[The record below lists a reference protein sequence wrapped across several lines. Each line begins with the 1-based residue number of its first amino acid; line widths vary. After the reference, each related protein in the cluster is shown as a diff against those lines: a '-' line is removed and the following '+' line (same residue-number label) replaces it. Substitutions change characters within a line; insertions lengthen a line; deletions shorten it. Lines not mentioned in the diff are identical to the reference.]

1 MTQYLTRRL
10 HIPLT
15 INYLDVT
22 FHVEHFTTLQKIFY
36 KTPPPLYVWEE
47 RVLPTET
54 PPRFDEVD
62 IPLLIIINHFHNL
75 KRKTMAFKLESYV
88 RQNSTVVDENQT
100 PLDVAGPNGYLS
112 LTKKNILDINKQV
125 ALEIG
130 DGTFDAQGNPMKKWL
145 ACSVPLSKE
154 IRRKFKAG
162 ATMQQIVD
170 SIATL
175 KIVFKTETQR
185 HCLSLP
191 GEKQMFTVQSKDI
204 NAIAF
209 ERSEEFSPE
218 DLVHL

>member
-1 MTQYLTRRL
+1 
-10 HIPLT
+10 
-15 INYLDVT
+15 
-22 FHVEHFTTLQKIFY
+22 
-36 KTPPPLYVWEE
+36 
-47 RVLPTET
+47 
-54 PPRFDEVD
+54 
-62 IPLLIIINHFHNL
+62 
-75 KRKTMAFKLESYV
+75 MAFKLEAYV
-88 RQNSTVVDENQT
+88 RQDSKVVDENQT

-130 DGTFDAQGNPMKKWL
+130 DGTFDAQGNPMKRWL